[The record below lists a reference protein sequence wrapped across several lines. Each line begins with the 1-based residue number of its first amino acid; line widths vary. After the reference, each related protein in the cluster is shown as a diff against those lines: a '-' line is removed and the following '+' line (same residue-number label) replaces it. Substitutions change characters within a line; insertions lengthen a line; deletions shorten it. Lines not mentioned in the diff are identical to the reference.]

1 MNLNLIMYS
10 EIYIILLIFSPDE
23 KKKRKREEAEKKPD
37 VSMKL
42 TMQIHTR
49 VASLLD
55 IQFNYKDFYLTI
67 HHHLAPKKIP
77 VFPQSLQTPIF
88 SPTIDIKFIMHNTF
102 LE

>member
-1 MNLNLIMYS
+1 M
-10 EIYIILLIFSPDE
+10 LIFSPDE

-42 TMQIHTR
+42 TPQIHTR
-49 VASLLD
+49 VTSLLD

-67 HHHLAPKKIP
+67 HHHLNPKKIP
-77 VFPQSLQTPIF
+77 AFPQSLQTPIV
-88 SPTIDIKFIMHNTF
+88 SPTIDIKFITHDMF

>member
-1 MNLNLIMYS
+1 M
-10 EIYIILLIFSPDE
+10 LIFSPDE

-55 IQFNYKDFYLTI
+55 IQFNYKDLSNYSSSFG
-67 HHHLAPKKIP
+67 PKKNNRVSAKLTDPNFFPYHRYQIYYARH
-77 VFPQSLQTPIF
+77 VFGIT
-88 SPTIDIKFIMHNTF
+88 FIRYTQNRKI
-102 LE
+102 